1 MPERQEQDSQNQ
13 LTSLMPERQEQDGQ
27 KSTNIT
33 YV

>member
-1 MPERQEQDSQNQ
+1 MSERQEQDGQNQ
-13 LTSLMPERQEQDGQ
+13 LTSLMPERQEQDGK

>member
-27 KSTNIT
+27 KSANIT
-33 YV
+33 YA

>member
-1 MPERQEQDSQNQ
+1 MAKNQ
-13 LTSLMPERQEQDGQ
+13 LTSLMPERQEPDGQ

>member
-1 MPERQEQDSQNQ
+1 MSERQEHDGQNQ
-13 LTSLMPERQEQDGQ
+13 LTSLMPERQEQDGK

>member
-13 LTSLMPERQEQDGQ
+13 LTSLMPERQEQDGK